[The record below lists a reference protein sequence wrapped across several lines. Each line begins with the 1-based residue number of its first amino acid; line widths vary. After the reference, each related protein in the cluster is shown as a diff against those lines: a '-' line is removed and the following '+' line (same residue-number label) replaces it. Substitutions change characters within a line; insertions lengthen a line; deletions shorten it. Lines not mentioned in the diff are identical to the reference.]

1 MITTFDKKQLIIYAG
16 VALLAVIIA
25 IGAYFYGVNSQK
37 PVIMSPAD
45 VQSPQAVA
53 DKLNISQNQAKEVI
67 REIQTVVQKEPV
79 VTYQVQAP
87 TTQKAAEIVQKQIET
102 NTTPVKLP
110 SADKTIVTPQE
121 QKVDV
126 YRINLDKKWEVGAG
140 AIYKNG
146 LSPVGSI
153 QYNSGSMG
161 YEVIVG
167 QDTAGGMVKVRF

>member
-1 MITTFDKKQLIIYAG
+1 MNKQTAIRYSVI
-16 VALLAVIIA
+16 LLTVILCV
-25 IGAYFYGVNSQK
+25 IGAYYYGLHNSK

-45 VQSPQAVA
+45 VQNPIAVA
-53 DKLNISQNQAKEVI
+53 DKLNVSPNVATQIVK
-67 REIQTVVQKEPV
+67 EIQTVVQKEPV

-87 TTQKAAEIVQKQIET
+87 STQKAAEVVQKQIET

-126 YRINLDKKWEVGAG
+126 YRINLDRKWEVGAG
-140 AIYKNG
+140 AIYKDRTF
-146 LSPVGSI
+146 SPVGAI
-153 QYNSGSMG
+153 QYNQKYIG

-167 QDTAGGMVKVRF
+167 KDAAGGIVKVRF